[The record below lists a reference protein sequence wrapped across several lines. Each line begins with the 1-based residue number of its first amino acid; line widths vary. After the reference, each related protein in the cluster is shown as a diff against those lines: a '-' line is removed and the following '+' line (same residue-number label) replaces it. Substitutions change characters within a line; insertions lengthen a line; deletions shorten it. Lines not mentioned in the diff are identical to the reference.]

1 MLHNRHWQDGPGNET
16 SNYGLRVGG
25 PDRDRRC
32 RRRIGRGVALGLYRP
47 ARRPA
52 DHFLPLGVVVPRKT
66 SLGTLHD
73 IIFRDDL
80 TKGLDDYEG
89 YNLDDD
95 NSGFQPKMIYT
106 SQDDAKRK
114 LTMIE
119 KSSQRISHR
128 SHLVCG
134 RDEITDI
141 FRKVYRFQP
150 DDASPQNVIVQCM
163 EYQLTTTGGRPCT
176 FN

>member
-1 MLHNRHWQDGPGNET
+1 MKHAIMACAWIAVIAIGGAGNAAAAVWRW
-16 SNYGLRVGG
+16 G
-25 PDRDRRC
+25 C
-32 RRRIGRGVALGLYRP
+32 IG
-47 ARRPA
+47 
-52 DHFLPLGVVVPRKT
+52 PLGDRQIIFSRSGLIVVARKT
-66 SLGTLHD
+66 PLGTLHD
-73 IIFRDDL
+73 VIFRDDL

-89 YNLDDD
+89 YNLDED
-95 NSGFQPKMIYT
+95 NAGFQPKMAYT

-114 LTMIE
+114 LIMVE

-141 FRKVYRFQP
+141 FRKVYRFKP
-150 DDASPQNVIVQCM
+150 DDASPQTVIMQCM

>member
-1 MLHNRHWQDGPGNET
+1 MKQAIMACAWIAAIVIGGAGNA
-16 SNYGLRVGG
+16 SAAVWRWG
-25 PDRDRRC
+25 C
-32 RRRIGRGVALGLYRP
+32 IG
-47 ARRPA
+47 
-52 DHFLPLGVVVPRKT
+52 PLGDQKIIFSRSGLIVVPSKT
-66 SLGTLHD
+66 SLGELRD
-73 IIFRDDL
+73 VIFLDDL

-95 NSGFQPKMIYT
+95 NAGFQPKMIYT
-106 SQDDAKRK
+106 SQDDPKRK
-114 LTMIE
+114 LIMIE
-119 KSSQRISHR
+119 KSSRRISHR

-141 FRKVYRFQP
+141 FRKVYHYKP
-150 DDASPQNVIVQCM
+150 DDTRSQDVTMQCM

>member
-1 MLHNRHWQDGPGNET
+1 MGLAMKQAIMACAWMVLIAIGDAGDASAAVWQWGCSG
-16 SNYGLRVGG
+16 
-25 PDRDRRC
+25 
-32 RRRIGRGVALGLYRP
+32 
-47 ARRPA
+47 
-52 DHFLPLGVVVPRKT
+52 PLGDRQIIFSRSGLIVVPRKT

-73 IIFRDDL
+73 VIFRDDL

-95 NSGFQPKMIYT
+95 NAGFQPKMTYT

-114 LTMIE
+114 LIMIE

-141 FRKVYRFQP
+141 IRKVYRYKP
-150 DDASPQNVIVQCM
+150 DGARPQNVIMQCM

>member
-1 MLHNRHWQDGPGNET
+1 M
-16 SNYGLRVGG
+16 GLAMKQAIMACAWIAVITIGAVGDASAAVWRWG
-25 PDRDRRC
+25 C
-32 RRRIGRGVALGLYRP
+32 FGQRGDQKIIFSRSGLI
-47 ARRPA
+47 
-52 DHFLPLGVVVPRKT
+52 VVPRKT
-66 SLGTLHD
+66 SLGTLRD
-73 IIFRDDL
+73 VIFLEDL

-95 NSGFQPKMIYT
+95 NAGFQPKMTYT

-114 LTMIE
+114 LIMIE

-141 FRKVYRFQP
+141 FRKVYRYKP
-150 DDASPQNVIVQCM
+150 DDARPQNVTMQCM

>member
-1 MLHNRHWQDGPGNET
+1 MACAWIVVITIGVAGDASAACGAGAVCGRSATSRCIFSPLGPGH
-16 SNYGLRVGG
+16 
-25 PDRDRRC
+25 
-32 RRRIGRGVALGLYRP
+32 AYR
-47 ARRPA
+47 AT
-52 DHFLPLGVVVPRKT
+52 T
-66 SLGTLHD
+66 SLGTLRD
-73 IIFRDDL
+73 VIFRDDL

-95 NSGFQPKMIYT
+95 NAGFQPKMTYT
-106 SQDDAKRK
+106 SQDDPKRR
-114 LTMIE
+114 LIMIE

-141 FRKVYRFQP
+141 FRKVYRFKR
-150 DDASPQNVIVQCM
+150 DGASAAKRHHAMHGISAHHH
-163 EYQLTTTGGRPCT
+163 GGRPCT